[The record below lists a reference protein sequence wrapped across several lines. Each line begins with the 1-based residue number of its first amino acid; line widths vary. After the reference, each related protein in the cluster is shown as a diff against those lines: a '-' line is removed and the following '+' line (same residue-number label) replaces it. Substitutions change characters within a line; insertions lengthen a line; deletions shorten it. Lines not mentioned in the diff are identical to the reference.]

1 MKRRC
6 ADMISHNLSVRFGD
20 AMESKVQPANNLV
33 SVVIPSYL
41 GEQTLL
47 RALNSV
53 INDPGLFEVVI
64 AVNGEDGTLKLLN
77 DFKLKKSHLR
87 IKVLEPE
94 PIVLSPGSNW
104 TRACQAASGK
114 YVKLLCADDTVI
126 NQSLLGQAQLLESDP
141 GIAFVTG
148 KRQII
153 DKQARV
159 IRRNHGAFFL
169 SKPRG
174 YRGSLSLCALFGT
187 NIFGEPSAVTFRT
200 DLLQTNLP
208 WRDDY
213 TYVIDLEMYLRIL
226 RNSPTMRASSLNYE
240 VSTFEISK
248 QAWSFELLE
257 SQLRTIRR
265 VLSEHLKM
273 NGQYVFFSLQLSM
286 LTTSLACYFR
296 KKQMMNLK
304 N

>member
-1 MKRRC
+1 
-6 ADMISHNLSVRFGD
+6 MIAHNLSVRFGD

-53 INDPGLFEVVI
+53 VNDPGLFEIVI
-64 AVNGEDGTLKLLN
+64 AVNGEDNTLNLLN
-77 DFKLKKSHLR
+77 NFKLENPHLR
-87 IKVLEPE
+87 IKILGPE
-94 PIVLSPGSNW
+94 SDVLSPGTNW
-104 TRACQAASGK
+104 TRACEAASGK
-114 YVKLLCADDTVI
+114 YTKLLCADDTVI
-126 NQSLLGQAQLLESDP
+126 NQSLFGQAILLENDP
-141 GIAFVTG
+141 SIAFVTG
-148 KRQII
+148 KRLITDEQEKI
-153 DKQARV
+153 V
-159 IRRNHGAFFL
+159 RRNHGAFFL

-174 YRGSLSLCALFGT
+174 FRASLLLCTLFGT

-200 DLLQTNLP
+200 DLLQKNLP
-208 WRDDY
+208 WRDAY

-226 RNSPTMRASSLNYE
+226 RNSPNMKVASLKYE

-248 QAWSFELLE
+248 QAWSFKLIE
-257 SQLRTIRR
+257 SQLGTIRR
-265 VLSEHLKM
+265 VLSENLKW
-273 NGQYVFFSLQLSM
+273 NGQYVFLALQIST
-286 LTTSLACYFR
+286 LTTRLACYLR